1 MFYYKVLDNNDNLID
16 IVNSYD
22 LRYWHKGRIFS
33 CLEPQAQYIYAA
45 NKLYRVGWLN
55 VESPEVAGRYP
66 LAQMAICTK
75 EEYEKYK
82 EEQFVAESVQK

>member
-33 CLEPQAQYIYAA
+33 CLFIIF
-45 NKLYRVGWLN
+45 RN
-55 VESPEVAGRYP
+55 VCSYCQPDGQV
-66 LAQMAICTK
+66 
-75 EEYEKYK
+75 
-82 EEQFVAESVQK
+82 